1 MLQSV
6 VATLDEL
13 IMIQKQLIDFA
24 DQKRTILIERN
35 INELNLLVKQEAK
48 LIKQL
53 GRVDQQRERLVYAV
67 LENHPGIS
75 FSQFVDQLPDEEM
88 RHELQSCI
96 TALQAVLVEL
106 QAKNRVNERLLQ
118 DAMNFVQHMID
129 QVTTVKNQNF
139 NYRSPLAQQ
148 KTQTSSRGFFDT
160 KA

>member
-24 DQKRTILIERN
+24 EHKRTILIERN

-53 GRVDQQRERLVYAV
+53 GRIDQERERLVNAV
-67 LENHPGIS
+67 LENYPGES
-75 FSQFVDQLPDEEM
+75 FSQFVDQLPDDEM
-88 RHELQSCI
+88 KQELQSCMA
-96 TALQAVLVEL
+96 ALQEVLTEL
-106 QAKNRVNERLLQ
+106 QVKNRINERLLK

-129 QVTTVKNQNF
+129 QVTTVKKQNF
-139 NYRSPLAQQ
+139 NYQSPLAQQ
-148 KTQTSSRGFFDT
+148 KSQTSSRGFFDT